1 MQKRVELV
9 FNTLFHEYAH
19 HIDNTYN
26 RSIREN
32 DEFANNDLSYKLAT
46 PELNKIINKFNG
58 NNNKFLTEFRKTLN
72 YDGSIQ
78 NDEYL
83 VNKELF
89 NPKNKEIPVY
99 SKFSQYDLFKLANL
113 ALTNKE
119 VEKYNILN
127 NKNFYFN
134 NSTNNTVYYANSTNI
149 DQIKYLF
156 SFEELF
162 ARELV
167 KLSYSAH
174 ENFQMFDGHLT

>member
-1 MQKRVELV
+1 M
-9 FNTLFHEYAH
+9 
-19 HIDNTYN
+19 
-26 RSIREN
+26 
-32 DEFANNDLSYKLAT
+32 
-46 PELNKIINKFNG
+46 
-58 NNNKFLTEFRKTLN
+58 
-72 YDGSIQ
+72 Q

-113 ALTNKE
+113 TLTNKE

-174 ENFQMFDGHLT
+174 ENFQMFDGHLTLDDSLNFLYYKLKNDDIFLSSIGDDTLKMIANYYNKYVIYSAN